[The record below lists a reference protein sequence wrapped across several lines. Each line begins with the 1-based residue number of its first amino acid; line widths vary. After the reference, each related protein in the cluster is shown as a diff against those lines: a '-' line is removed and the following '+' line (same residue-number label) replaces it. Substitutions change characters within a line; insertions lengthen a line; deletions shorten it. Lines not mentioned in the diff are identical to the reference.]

1 MSAAESGPADLAV
14 AFYIS
19 VILVGCVSP
28 RVLVSLLL
36 RCVEKTRKA
45 CCCETVT
52 DTVEQRARVKIPL
65 SLPDICIGNHKSMA
79 QNHVG
84 FPRALRRSNSTGKK
98 KKCVLACM
106 CVCVLRVCGCR
117 PCMRMDSV
125 FWVFFKGFICFHLS
139 VTECLVDFTA
149 RNHKGR

>member
-14 AFYIS
+14 GFYIS
-19 VILVGCVSP
+19 VSLVGYVSP
-28 RVLVSLLL
+28 QVLVSLLL

-65 SLPDICIGNHKSMA
+65 SLPDICIGNHKSVA

-84 FPRALRRSNSTGKK
+84 FPRALRGSNSTGKK
-98 KKCVLACM
+98 KVCVSMCA
-106 CVCVLRVCGCR
+106 CVCVT
-117 PCMRMDSV
+117 CMRLPALHAYG
-125 FWVFFKGFICFHLS
+125 FCFLGFFFKGFICFHLS